1 MADQP
6 VRIVVMEGDGIG
18 PEITAATL
26 AVLREA
32 DRAFGLGLSFTSS
45 VVGFAALQTSGT
57 TFPEAAEAAARSA
70 DGVILGPVSHNDY
83 PPFAQGGLNPSGE
96 LRKRLDLYANIRP
109 ARSRGGFPP
118 RCGSPV
124 DLVVARENTEGFYA
138 DRNMFQ
144 GSGEFMPTPDVAL
157 AVRKISRAGSTRIA
171 EAAFALAM
179 RRRRKVTAVHK
190 ANVLRVSDGLF
201 LDCARAV
208 AARYPQVAYEEKI
221 IDAMAALL
229 VRDAGAFDVI
239 VTTNM
244 FGDILSDL
252 ASEIAGSLGLAA
264 SLNAGA
270 DHAVAQAQHG
280 SAPDIA
286 GQDLANPASL
296 IGSAAML
303 LAWLGERRGDDRLI
317 KRRGYDRSRARQ
329 CDCPARMAHPRPRR
343 PARHQG
349 VRRAGGGA
357 GGERHGLAENIKRC
371 RKLGA
376 LPPPQAGEGWGG
388 GRACLSLRVM
398 PPPCPSPASGRGD
411 AGAARSQS
419 RED

>member
-1 MADQP
+1 MIQKCWVPAFAGTSRKERVAVNASP
-6 VRIVVMEGDGIG
+6 VRLVVMEGDGIG

-32 DRAFGLGLSFTSS
+32 DRAFGLGLSFTAS
-45 VVGFAALQTSGT
+45 VVGFAALRTQGT
-57 TFPEAAEAAARSA
+57 TFPDAAEAAARAA

-83 PPFAQGGLNPSGE
+83 PPFARGGLNPSGE
-96 LRKRLDLYANIRP
+96 LRKRLDLYVNVRP
-109 ARSRGGFPP
+109 ARSRGGFPS

-124 DLVVARENTEGFYA
+124 DLVVVRENTEGFYA

-144 GSGEFMPTPDVAL
+144 GSGEFMPTPDLAL
-157 AVRKISRAGSTRIA
+157 SVRKISRAGSTRIA
-171 EAAFALAM
+171 EAAFALAA

-201 LDCARAV
+201 LDCVRAV
-208 AARYPQVAYEEKI
+208 AARFPQIEYEEKI

-286 GQDLANPASL
+286 GQDVANPASL
-296 IGSAAML
+296 IGSGAML
-303 LAWLGERRGDDRLI
+303 LAWLGERRNDDRFI
-317 KRRGYDRSRARQ
+317 KAAAAIEAALDRAIARPEWRTR
-329 CDCPARMAHPRPRR
+329 DL
-343 PARHQG
+343 
-349 VRRAGGGA
+349 GGPLGTQA
-357 GGERHGLAENIKRC
+357 FGERVAE
-371 RKLGA
+371 LV
-376 LPPPQAGEGWGG
+376 GE
-388 GRACLSLRVM
+388 SV
-398 PPPCPSPASGRGD
+398 
-411 AGAARSQS
+411 AAK
-419 RED
+419 